1 VSLTVSHRLSIST
14 GKKQETS
21 QSSKSARDEVSRR
34 DARKEW
40 MQVGIMTSTDGKKE
54 KLRQLQLSE
63 GPQASQKRQPNRC
76 SQPNVS
82 STMTDQRPREARLG
96 RAEQKGTLK
105 SGSPPHCPAPN
116 PLSQRQRYL
125 QKRVVRVS
133 DTSPSPLSESETQ
146 GFHTKSGLGRSGQ
159 TAAPKAGLAPQSD
172 LACLGHFCRRSFLLS
187 AFVEESRSFGFATC
201 RLHHHSWLCAVHL

>member
-1 VSLTVSHRLSIST
+1 
-14 GKKQETS
+14 
-21 QSSKSARDEVSRR
+21 
-34 DARKEW
+34 